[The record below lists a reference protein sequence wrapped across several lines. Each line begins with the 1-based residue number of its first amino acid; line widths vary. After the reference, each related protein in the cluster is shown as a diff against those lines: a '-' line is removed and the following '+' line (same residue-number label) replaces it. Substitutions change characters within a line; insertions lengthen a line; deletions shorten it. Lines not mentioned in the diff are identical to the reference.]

1 MGRPRPRPPASEPEG
16 TSGAGTD
23 SDPDGDTLTASV
35 VDGPLHGTLVLNS
48 DGSFTYTPYDAPSSN
63 FADADSFS
71 YQVSDGKGGTDVAT
85 VSITVTPDPT
95 NEAPVN
101 SVPGAQS
108 TLQDVALVFSEANGN
123 RILVRDDAGGSAI
136 EVTLTAA
143 NGTIT
148 LGGTSGLA
156 ITGGADGSSTVT
168 VQGTLTALN
177 GALDGLTFMPSA
189 GYSGTASLQIATND
203 LGNTGTGGVLVDTD
217 SVTIDVFDFNM
228 PPVNTVPSAQTINED
243 GMLLF
248 ASATGTGISITDGDA
263 GTSDVEV
270 TLTASGGTLTLPSSR
285 GLAFTTGDGSDDAV
299 MTFTGTIAE
308 INAALEG
315 MTFLAASGFT
325 GTAAVQ
331 ITTDDLG
338 NTGADGAKI
347 DTDTVSITVE
357 PSDRALWLTFENDEG
372 GTGNPDIPSITGGD
386 VVTFG
391 DITQLETSNIDR
403 LAATTAGTFAY
414 AFNLDTVRLPDSTL
428 ASDGNTDVNALH
440 YVTRNIQV
448 GSNGVQLQAG
458 DLLLSTDADET
469 IDSVKYHKRSVFVFR
484 PSTEGD
490 YGTGSFFLLID
501 GADLGFSNVT
511 AISLV
516 EQTTTVGDVTLN
528 PGEFLVADDS
538 EAKRIVRFSP
548 GSLGDVTTGTTS
560 ILVEGA
566 DIDID
571 QSIGGLHVVQ
581 SSTVLGG
588 VSLQAGQLLVSLQ
601 GDDSAVGDVPTIDAP
616 RQDIFVLDVTATGQ
630 GTTAATASRLFEGAE
645 QQLDNNNETIW
656 GISLI
661 GNADPEAQAAVW
673 TLDENSANGVSVGT
687 VSATD
692 PDSLRKRGRRLRD
705 RRHHGRDH
713 GREQRSARLRDHPEL
728 QPDRGRNRRVRCLR

>member
-1 MGRPRPRPPASEPEG
+1 
-16 TSGAGTD
+16 
-23 SDPDGDTLTASV
+23 
-35 VDGPLHGTLVLNS
+35 
-48 DGSFTYTPYDAPSSN
+48 
-63 FADADSFS
+63 
-71 YQVSDGKGGTDVAT
+71 
-85 VSITVTPDPT
+85 
-95 NEAPVN
+95 
-101 SVPGAQS
+101 
-108 TLQDVALVFSEANGN
+108 
-123 RILVRDDAGGSAI
+123 
-136 EVTLTAA
+136 
-143 NGTIT
+143 
-148 LGGTSGLA
+148 
-156 ITGGADGSSTVT
+156 
-168 VQGTLTALN
+168 
-177 GALDGLTFMPSA
+177 
-189 GYSGTASLQIATND
+189 
-203 LGNTGTGGVLVDTD
+203 
-217 SVTIDVFDFNM
+217 
-228 PPVNTVPSAQTINED
+228 
-243 GMLLF
+243 
-248 ASATGTGISITDGDA
+248 
-263 GTSDVEV
+263 
-270 TLTASGGTLTLPSSR
+270 
-285 GLAFTTGDGSDDAV
+285 
-299 MTFTGTIAE
+299 
-308 INAALEG
+308 
-315 MTFLAASGFT
+315 
-325 GTAAVQ
+325 
-331 ITTDDLG
+331 
-338 NTGADGAKI
+338 
-347 DTDTVSITVE
+347 
-357 PSDRALWLTFENDEG
+357 
-372 GTGNPDIPSITGGD
+372 
-386 VVTFG
+386 
-391 DITQLETSNIDR
+391 
-403 LAATTAGTFAY
+403 
-414 AFNLDTVRLPDSTL
+414 
-428 ASDGNTDVNALH
+428 
-440 YVTRNIQV
+440 VTRNIQV

-692 PDSLRKRGRRLRD
+692 PEQGAMSYAIRSGNADGAFAIDATTGEITVANSAALDYETTPSFSLTVAAIDEFGAYAEATVTIDLNNVNEAPVNTSTCCPRPAAARRW
-705 RRHHGRDH
+705 
-713 GREQRSARLRDHPEL
+713 
-728 QPDRGRNRRVRCLR
+728 